1 MKKID
6 TQFIL
11 ANTGMPIK
19 SGSIDHIFNAL
30 SDTCVATYKTLNNNY
45 DPTRPNVMY
54 GIVDTSTGSVCT
66 ISAGAVIW
74 NEELFFVPATSFS
87 FTNIPVAV
95 ISTSYVLGANADP
108 VLMTDGVS
116 RNVHAIR
123 TIEIVD
129 GSNATPNYVA
139 DLTDFIYGDGKSLLE
154 EHDYSVG
161 TLAISPSWSNVH
173 TMTMGVAGTIWFMG
187 DHRLT
192 TGSGSGNV
200 GAGVTIEILKNGS
213 SQVSKT
219 ISVYND
225 GGGYDF
231 TIAKVFNVKVGDAIL
246 IRSQTISGAGASVG
260 LTGRLILQANKVS
273 T

>member
-30 SDTCVATYKTLNNNY
+30 SDTCVATFNTLNNNY

-87 FTNIPVAV
+87 FTNVPVAV

-108 VLMTDGVS
+108 VLMTDGVN

-154 EHDYSVG
+154 EHDYTATIG
-161 TLAISPSWSNVH
+161 TTSPSWTTLH
-173 TMTMGVAGTIWFMG
+173 TMTMGVAGQVWFLYDNRVVPASG
-187 DHRLT
+187 G
-192 TGSGSGNV
+192 GSTNY
-200 GAGVTIEILKNGS
+200 GVTFDIVKNGG
-213 SQVSKT
+213 SQVTKNLT
-219 ISVYND
+219 VTND
-225 GGGYDF
+225 GGARDF
-231 TIAKVFNVKVGDAIL
+231 TFQKVIDVEIGDTIL
-246 IRSQTISGAGASVG
+246 FRAQNSTNASVG
-260 LTGRLILQANKVS
+260 IVGRLVIQANKVS

>member
-45 DPTRPNVMY
+45 DPTKPNVMY
-54 GIVDTSTGSVCT
+54 GVVDTSVGSVCT

-74 NEELFFVPATSFS
+74 NEELFFIPATTFS

-139 DLTDFIYGDGKSLLE
+139 DLTDFVYGDGKSLLE
-154 EHDYSVG
+154 EHAYSVTFG
-161 TLAISPSWSNVH
+161 STLTTLH
-173 TMTMGVAGTIWFMG
+173 TQTMAVAGSVWFLFDNQVTPASG
-187 DHRLT
+187 
-192 TGSGSGNV
+192 GSPTNYV
-200 GAGVTIEILKNGS
+200 CTFEITQNG
-213 SQVSKT
+213 T
-219 ISVYND
+219 SVITKQLSVAND
-225 GGGYDF
+225 GGRRDF
-231 TIAKVFNVKVGDAIL
+231 TFQKVIDVEVGD
-246 IRSQTISGAGASVG
+246 TIVFRANSSISASVPVV
-260 LTGRLILQANKVS
+260 GRLVLQANKVS
-273 T
+273 V

>member
-54 GIVDTSTGSVCT
+54 GVVNTSTGSVCT
-66 ISAGAVIW
+66 VGAGAVIW
-74 NEELFFVPATSFS
+74 NEELFFIPATTFS

-108 VLMTDGVS
+108 VLMTDGVN

-139 DLTDFIYGDGKSLLE
+139 DLTDFIYGDGRSLLE
-154 EHDYSVG
+154 EHDYSVAFSQ
-161 TLAISPSWSNVH
+161 TLTTLH
-173 TMTMGVAGTIWFMG
+173 TQTMAVAGKVWFLYDNQVTPASG
-187 DHRLT
+187 GSPT
-192 TGSGSGNV
+192 TYV
-200 GAGVTIEILKNGS
+200 CTFDIVKNGTT
-213 SQVSKT
+213 QVTKQL
-219 ISVYND
+219 SVAND
-225 GGGYDF
+225 GGRRDF
-231 TIAKVFNVKVGDAIL
+231 TMQKLISVNVGD
-246 IRSQTISGAGASVG
+246 TIVFRAQSSINANVPVV
-260 LTGRLILQANKVS
+260 GRLVIQANKVS
-273 T
+273 V

>member
-30 SDTCVATYKTLNNNY
+30 SDTCVATYKSLNNNY
-45 DPTRPNVMY
+45 DPARPNVMY
-54 GIVDTSTGSVCT
+54 GCVDTSTGSTCT

-87 FTNIPVAV
+87 FTNVPVAV

-108 VLMTDGVS
+108 VLMTDGVN

-154 EHDYSVG
+154 EHDYTATISTTSPTFT
-161 TLAISPSWSNVH
+161 TLH
-173 TMTMGVAGTIWFMG
+173 TMTMGHAGQVWFLF
-187 DHRLT
+187 DNQIT
-192 TGSGSGNV
+192 PASGGGNTYQV
-200 GAGVTIEILKNGS
+200 HFEIVKNGS
-213 SQVSKT
+213 IQVSKNLGLSANGT
-219 ISVYND
+219 PW
-225 GGGYDF
+225 DF
-231 TIAKVFNVKVGDAIL
+231 TMQKVIDVKVGDTIL
-246 IRSQTISGAGASVG
+246 FRAYNTQNASVG
-260 LTGRLILQANKVS
+260 VVGRLVTQANKVS

>member
-6 TQFIL
+6 TQYIL

-30 SDTCVATYKTLNNNY
+30 SDTCVATFNTLNNNY

-54 GIVDTSTGSVCT
+54 GIVDTSTGGTCT
-66 ISAGAVIW
+66 IGAGAVIW
-74 NEELFFVPATSFS
+74 NEELFFVPATSFVI
-87 FTNIPVAV
+87 NNVPVAV
-95 ISTSYVLGANADP
+95 ISTSYVVGANADP

-154 EHDYSVG
+154 EHDYTG
-161 TLAISPSWSNVH
+161 TISTTSPTFTTLH
-173 TMTMGVAGTIWFMG
+173 TMTMGVAGQVWFLYDNKVTPASG
-187 DHRLT
+187 
-192 TGSGSGNV
+192 GSN
-200 GAGVTIEILKNGS
+200 TNYQILFDIVKNGT
-213 SQVSKT
+213 SQVTKNFG
-219 ISVYND
+219 VAND
-225 GGGYDF
+225 GAPRDF
-231 TIAKVFNVKVGDAIL
+231 TFQKIIDVEVGD
-246 IRSQTISGAGASVG
+246 TIVFRAHNSTNASVG
-260 LTGRLILQANKVS
+260 IVGRLVVQANKVS
-273 T
+273 I